1 MRHAE
6 EPGQLKKRVHAIV
19 LSLAG
24 ALVAG
29 AMSVALAQ
37 SNYPSRPI
45 RIIVPTSPPGGADV
59 VARAMAQPLS
69 ERLGQQ
75 VIVDNR
81 AGASTMLGGEIAA
94 RAVPDG
100 YTLVMGIST
109 LAINPATFKKV
120 PYDALRDFA
129 PITHAALQALVLAV
143 HPSFPAKN
151 VKELVAIAKARPGDV
166 VYSSPGFGTNPQM
179 GMELFLY
186 MTGTRMLHVPY
197 RGGGES
203 ILALVSGQVAV
214 TVASMLGT
222 MPQVRSGRVRALGVT
237 SAKRV
242 ASAPDL
248 PTIAEAGVPGYE
260 SLQWYG
266 LLAPAGTPKEILARL
281 HKESVAVLR
290 SSDVAARLASDG
302 AEVVAGSPE
311 EFGAFLRAE
320 TQKWARV
327 VKAAGI
333 KPE

>member
-242 ASAPDL
+242 VSAPDL

-266 LLAPAGTPKEILARL
+266 LLAPAGTPKDILARL

-290 SSDVAARLASDG
+290 SPDVAARLASDG